1 MSKEL
6 KASSLKVQAVLTQHG
21 HDFVIQQ
28 MPSSTR
34 TAVDAAESIGCT
46 VSQIAKSLIFKHGQT
61 GEPVLIVASG
71 SNMVCADKVQE
82 ATGIVLKKADA
93 SFVRDNV
100 GYAIGG
106 VPPVAHNTTVQTILD
121 NDLRQYSEVWAAAGT
136 PNSVFKLNP
145 QHLGELTN
153 GQWIDLAKDI

>member
-6 KASSLKVQAVLTQHG
+6 KASSLKVQEFLSQHG
-21 HDFVIQQ
+21 QDFVVQQ

-34 TAVDAAESIGCT
+34 TAVEAAESIGCT
-46 VSQIAKSLIFKHGQT
+46 VSQIAKSLIFKHGET
-61 GEPVLIVASG
+61 GEAVLVVASG
-71 SNMVCADKVQE
+71 TNMVCLDKVRE

-93 SFVRDNV
+93 AFVREKV

-106 VPPVAHNTTVQTILD
+106 VPPVAHSSSVQTLLD
-121 NDLRQYSEVWAAAGT
+121 IDLHQYTEIWAAAGT

-145 QHLGELTN
+145 QYLGDLTQ
-153 GQWIDLAKDI
+153 GQWIDLAK

>member
-6 KASSLKVQAVLTQHG
+6 KASSLKVQTFLSDRGQ
-21 HDFVIQQ
+21 DFVVQQ

-34 TAVDAAESIGCT
+34 TAKEAADAIGCT
-46 VSQIAKSLIFKHGQT
+46 VSQIAKSLIFKHSET
-61 GEPVLIVASG
+61 GEPVLVVASG
-71 SNMVCADKVQE
+71 TNMVCSNKVKD

-93 SFVRDNV
+93 AFVRDKV

-106 VPPVAHNTTVQTILD
+106 VPPVAHNEKVHTILD
-121 NDLRQYSEVWAAAGT
+121 KDLQQYSEIWAAAGT

-145 QHLGELTN
+145 QHLGELTD
-153 GQWIDLAKDI
+153 GTWIDLAQ